1 MSAQVNC
8 SYFIWGKGGTLVCSS
23 PRTAHNE
30 GEVRAPTP
38 HPRKENWSTVTF
50 EKREIN
56 KNNKNLYRDWV
67 GFPAGASGKEPSL
80 PI

>member
-8 SYFIWGKGGTLVCSS
+8 LYFVWGKGGTLVYSS
-23 PRTAHNE
+23 PRTPHNE
-30 GEVRAPTP
+30 GEVRPP
-38 HPRKENWSTVTF
+38 IPKEIWSTVTF

-67 GFPAGASGKEPSL
+67 GFPGGASGKEPSL
-80 PI
+80 PM